1 MDTKR
6 SRTFQW
12 SDPVLSATNA
22 RSMSGLD
29 FLLAIDDNEF
39 QLPPSLLAL
48 GIAKPEVESGKVTFL
63 FEPQEFHY
71 NPIGSV
77 HGGIISTVLDSSM
90 GCTVHT
96 LLPAG
101 TGYTTLEL
109 KVNFLK
115 PVTIQTG
122 MLTTTGKIIH
132 FGGKIILAEASM
144 ADSKGAIYAH
154 AISTCMTFKF

>member
-1 MDTKR
+1 MDNKR
-6 SRTFQW
+6 SRTFHW
-12 SDPVLSATNA
+12 GDPVLLATHA
-22 RSMSGLD
+22 KSKSGLD

-39 QLPPSLLAL
+39 QLPPSLQAL
-48 GIAKPEVESGKVTFL
+48 GIAKPEVESGKVTFS

-71 NPIGSV
+71 NPIGTV
-77 HGGIISTVLDSSM
+77 HGGILSTVLDSAM

-96 LLPAG
+96 LLPMG

-122 MLTTTGKIIH
+122 ILKAAGKIIH
-132 FGGKIILAEASM
+132 FGGKIVLVEASLV
-144 ADSKGAIYAH
+144 DGTGAIYAH

>member
-1 MDTKR
+1 MDNKR
-6 SRTFQW
+6 SRTFHW
-12 SDPVLSATNA
+12 GDPVLLATLA
-22 RSMSGLD
+22 KSKSGLD

-39 QLPPSLLAL
+39 RLPPSLQAL
-48 GIAKPEVESGKVTFL
+48 GIPKPEVESGKVTFS

-71 NPIGSV
+71 NPIGTV
-77 HGGIISTVLDSSM
+77 HGGILSTVLDSAM

-96 LLPAG
+96 LLPMG

-115 PVTIQTG
+115 PVTVQTG
-122 MLTTTGKIIH
+122 VLKAAGKIIH
-132 FGGKIILAEASM
+132 FGGKIVLVEASLV
-144 ADSKGAIYAH
+144 DVTGTIYAH